1 MEGLTFSLRLPG
13 EEGQKSSLTPEREVE
28 NLLIIGGGM
37 AGFTAAVYAGRALLE
52 PLVLVGPA
60 PGGQTATT
68 DLMENFPGF
77 PEGIP
82 GHVLAQKVQ
91 EQAERFGARIVMD
104 EVREVDFSRR
114 PFLVRTWDKE
124 YKARAVIVATGA
136 APRRLGVP
144 GEDRFIGRGVSFCAT
159 CDGFFYRD
167 KEVVVVG
174 GGDAA
179 LDEGLFLTRFA
190 RQVTIVHRRDQLRA
204 QKLLQQRAFANE
216 RIRFVWNSVVT
227 EILGETRVT
236 GVRLRNVKTGEEQV
250 LPADGVFVYIGMNPN
265 TALFRGQLALDE
277 NGYIITDKRQRTNI
291 PGVYAAGDV
300 QDPWFRQSVIA
311 AASGAAAA
319 MDAERFLAEQEG
331 ASG

>member
-1 MEGLTFSLRLPG
+1 M
-13 EEGQKSSLTPEREVE
+13 
-28 NLLIIGGGM
+28 
-37 AGFTAAVYAGRALLE
+37 
-52 PLVLVGPA
+52 GPA

-91 EQAERFGARIVMD
+91 EQAERFRARIVMD
-104 EVREVDFSRR
+104 EVREVDFSQR
-114 PFLVRTWDKE
+114 PFVVRTWDKE
-124 YKARAVIVATGA
+124 YRARAVIVATGA

-144 GEDRFIGRGVSFCAT
+144 GEDKFIGRGVSFCAT

-227 EILGETRVT
+227 EVLGETRVT

-250 LPADGVFVYIGMNPN
+250 LPSDGVFVYIGLNPN
-265 TALFRGQLALDE
+265 TALFRGQLDLDE

-331 ASG
+331 AST

>member
-1 MEGLTFSLRLPG
+1 MEGMTFSLHMPG
-13 EEGQKSSLTPEREVE
+13 EEAQEAPSAPEREVE
-28 NLLIIGGGM
+28 DMLIIGGGV
-37 AGFTAAVYAGRALLE
+37 AGFTAALYAGRAMLQ

-82 GHVLAQKVQ
+82 GSVLAQNIQ
-91 EQAERFGARIVMD
+91 QQAERFGARIVMD
-104 EVREVDFSRR
+104 EVTEVDFSER
-114 PFLVRTWDKE
+114 PFRVKTWERE
-124 YKARAVIVATGA
+124 YRARAVIVATGA
-136 APRRLGVP
+136 TPRRLGVP
-144 GEDRFIGRGVSFCAT
+144 GEKQLIGRGVSFCAT

-204 QKLLQQRAFANE
+204 QKVLQERAFANE

-227 EILGETRVT
+227 EILGDDKVT

-250 LPADGVFVYIGMNPN
+250 LPADGVFIYIGMNPN
-265 TALFRGQLALDE
+265 TDLFRGQLELDE

-311 AASGAAAA
+311 AATGAAAA
-319 MDAERFLAEQEG
+319 MDAERFLAEHEG
-331 ASG
+331 Q

>member
-1 MEGLTFSLRLPG
+1 MTFSLHLPG
-13 EEGQKSSLTPEREVE
+13 EEQQKAGPVQAREVE

-37 AGFTAAVYAGRALLE
+37 AGFTAAIYAGRALLD
-52 PLVLVGPA
+52 PLVLVGPT

-82 GHVLAQKVQ
+82 GGVLAQKVQ

-104 EVREVDFSRR
+104 EVREVDFSQR
-114 PFLVRTWDKE
+114 PFLVKTWDRE
-124 YKARAVIVATGA
+124 YRARAVIVATGA

-190 RQVTIVHRRDQLRA
+190 RRVTIVHRRDQLRA

-216 RIRFVWNSVVT
+216 RIRFIWDTVVT
-227 EILGETRVT
+227 EILGETRVE
-236 GVRLRNVKTGEEQV
+236 GVRLRNLKTGEEQV
-250 LPADGVFVYIGMNPN
+250 LPTDGVFVYIGMNPN

-331 ASG
+331 AAG